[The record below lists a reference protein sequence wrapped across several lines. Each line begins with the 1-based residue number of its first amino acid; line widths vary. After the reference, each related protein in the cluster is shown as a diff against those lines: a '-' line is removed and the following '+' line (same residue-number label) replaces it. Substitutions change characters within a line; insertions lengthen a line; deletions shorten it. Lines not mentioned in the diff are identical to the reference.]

1 MNDWQKVFMV
11 TSTVYLILDL
21 AVGILTQL
29 NTKIEFLHLNQ
40 TEV

>member
-1 MNDWQKVFMV
+1 MNDWQKFFMV

-21 AVGILTQL
+21 TVGILTQL

-40 TEV
+40 TEF